1 MTLLDPLTVTAIMF
15 GAMLALMAIGAPL
28 AYALGIVATGACIF
42 LWGINGVEMLVLS
55 AYGLMN
61 VFVLVALP
69 LFIFMGLVLQRSGI
83 ADDLF
88 EMFSKTLG
96 SWKGGMGIG
105 VVIICALI
113 AAMAGVTGAAT
124 VSLGIIALP
133 PMLNHG
139 YHKRLVTGTIMAGGA
154 LGFLIPPSVSI
165 IFYAYLARQST
176 GKLFAAGVL
185 PGIML
190 AIMYILYIL
199 IICHFKP
206 SLGPAVPPE
215 DRINWLEKLKSLKA
229 LILPGA
235 LIFAVLGLIFMGITS
250 PTEASAIGAAGAL
263 VCAALHRR
271 FNWELIKSS
280 LQETTR
286 IMGMLMWIGV
296 AAVFF
301 SKIYIGLGASRMIKN
316 ILQEGGLGPYS
327 VLLIILATFF
337 ILGMFL
343 DDSAILFITVP
354 LYVPLII
361 SLGFDPV
368 WFGIIFIVS
377 MQSAYLSPPFGYNLF
392 YMRAVAPPEI
402 TIIDIYRSVVPYI
415 ILQIVGVII
424 LIVFPEIVL
433 WLPSVIFD

>member
-1 MTLLDPLTVTAIMF
+1 
-15 GAMLALMAIGAPL
+15 
-28 AYALGIVATGACIF
+28 
-42 LWGINGVEMLVLS
+42 
-55 AYGLMN
+55 
-61 VFVLVALP
+61 
-69 LFIFMGLVLQRSGI
+69 
-83 ADDLF
+83 
-88 EMFSKTLG
+88 
-96 SWKGGMGIG
+96 
-105 VVIICALI
+105 
-113 AAMAGVTGAAT
+113 
-124 VSLGIIALP
+124 
-133 PMLNHG
+133 
-139 YHKRLVTGTIMAGGA
+139 
-154 LGFLIPPSVSI
+154 
-165 IFYAYLARQST
+165 
-176 GKLFAAGVL
+176 
-185 PGIML
+185 ML